1 MSWIDI
7 IIVGVFAFAVVRGL
21 RQGIIG
27 QLGSL
32 AAFVLALIACRAG
45 AQAMADAMGG
55 LVPDSLENTP
65 MGGYVA
71 SILGGAIV
79 YGVVYYL
86 VRLAARFVRTV
97 IHALMLGP
105 VDRALGAIFSVLKWG
120 VGLSVVLN
128 LWLALFPKS
137 DFVKESTIGGG
148 IAAENL
154 MELAP
159 WAWGI
164 ATHGVLDSDNNDN
177 NGETTGEA
185 DTTDAATDG
194 ETNSTSETL

>member
-45 AQAMADAMGG
+45 GQAMADAMGG

-71 SILGGAIV
+71 SILVGAIV

-86 VRLAARFVRTV
+86 VRIVARFIRTV
-97 IHALMLGP
+97 THALMLGP

-159 WAWGI
+159 WTWGL
-164 ATHGVLDSDNNDN
+164 ATHGVLDSDD
-177 NGETTGEA
+177 NGEAGEA
-185 DTTDAATDG
+185 DTTDAAADG
-194 ETNSTSETL
+194 ETNSAAETL

>member
-45 AQAMADAMGG
+45 GQAMADAMRG

-86 VRLAARFVRTV
+86 VRLVARFIRTV
-97 IHALMLGP
+97 THALMLGP

-159 WAWGI
+159 WAWGL
-164 ATHGVLDSDNNDN
+164 ATHGVLDSDD
-177 NGETTGEA
+177 NGEAGEA
-185 DTTDAATDG
+185 DTTDAAADG
-194 ETNSTSETL
+194 ETNSAAETL

>member
-45 AQAMADAMGG
+45 GQAMADAMGG

-65 MGGYVA
+65 MGGYIA

-86 VRLAARFVRTV
+86 VRLVARFIRTV
-97 IHALMLGP
+97 THALMLGP

-137 DFVKESTIGGG
+137 NFVKESTIGGG

-159 WAWGI
+159 WAWGL
-164 ATHGVLDSDNNDN
+164 ATHGVLDSDD
-177 NGETTGEA
+177 NGEAGEA
-185 DTTDAATDG
+185 DTTDAAADG
-194 ETNSTSETL
+194 ETNSAAETL

>member
-45 AQAMADAMGG
+45 GQAMADAMGG

-79 YGVVYYL
+79 YCVVYYL
-86 VRLAARFVRTV
+86 VRLVARFVRTV
-97 IHALMLGP
+97 THALMLGP

-159 WAWGI
+159 WAWGL
-164 ATHGVLDSDNNDN
+164 ATHGVLESDND
-177 NGETTGEA
+177 GEA
-185 DTTDAATDG
+185 TEANTTDAATGG
-194 ETNSTSETL
+194 ETNSAAGTL